1 MYKKEEIKKMKSWLA
16 FLVALEELIESDDT
30 IDQFDEVDVDKVL
43 ALLEQK

>member
-1 MYKKEEIKKMKSWLA
+1 MKSWLA

>member
-1 MYKKEEIKKMKSWLA
+1 MKSWLE

-43 ALLEQK
+43 ALLKQK